1 VEKWLRVVEEEDI
14 PYLFW
19 DDAGVAQ
26 FMRTFE
32 PNLEAEFYGLPSPVE
47 RSDVFRV
54 LVCKW
59 IGGVVSPPA
68 LFAFLSDLLTSCA

>member
-1 VEKWLRVVEEEDI
+1 MEKWLRVVEEEDI

-68 LFAFLSDLLTSCA
+68 LFAFFSLTC